1 MKDRRLHVVSV
12 LVAALLFAAVSPL
25 AAGVL
30 TGNCVVGERP
40 AATLL
45 FPYFEVELTNPA
57 GRTTLIAINNRNTVF
72 PVLARVTLWTD
83 WGVPT
88 YGFTL
93 FLASNDVQ
101 TINVRD
107 LFTTG
112 NSPTTGPGAAIFPGC
127 NNSLGT
133 NIAPALLRTAHTGQN
148 TLGSCFGSG
157 ILGPNVATGYIT
169 VDASARCPVPN
180 GGGSDSPGDAGY
192 FTGAGAIAVTDNVL
206 WGDWFLVTPDQAFAT
221 GNPAVHI
228 QADPDFFGAGDY
240 TFYGRYYGFN
250 GTDRRRPL
258 PSRYSVRFLAGGPF
272 SGGTKLIVWRDT
284 RSSATG
290 ARACGSNPPWFPLG
304 EERIRAYNE
313 AAALTDLGSTQ
324 IFDLATQRMDI
335 GAVGQ
340 PYTFGFLDLD
350 LDLTAG
356 TPAQAWVGME
366 ASASGLYSVG
376 LSGTAMNDLCVVAP

>member
-240 TFYGRYYGFN
+240 T
-250 GTDRRRPL
+250 
-258 PSRYSVRFLAGGPF
+258 
-272 SGGTKLIVWRDT
+272 
-284 RSSATG
+284 
-290 ARACGSNPPWFPLG
+290 
-304 EERIRAYNE
+304 
-313 AAALTDLGSTQ
+313 TDLGITWTLGE
-324 IFDLATQRMDI
+324 DEL
-335 GAVGQ
+335 
-340 PYTFGFLDLD
+340 
-350 LDLTAG
+350 
-356 TPAQAWVGME
+356 
-366 ASASGLYSVG
+366 ASARSEFVLASRAAGLEPPSGRMPPPALELMLSMTRLASEVSLPFSSTAQPSGMG
-376 LSGTAMNDLCVVAP
+376 LPCLA